1 MPKTKGLQYDETWF
15 LQHEKAW
22 DATLRPWLEDT
33 FHRDGFLWLLEIGS
47 YEGLSG
53 AWLLE
58 NALEICPAGTRSGFV
73 HLTCVDAWPGPEYQS
88 MRKKCEHNLRQ
99 VCTRF
104 AAAPTCHTIYAVPS
118 QEVLPTFPSDRFN
131 FIYVDGSHKADDVYA
146 DTLQAVRLV
155 RPGGVIL
162 WDDYCCLTTPGEEK
176 EAVVAGVDRAL
187 AELGIDRAEVKEDF
201 GHHLRWI
208 KPREDKK
215 A

>member
-1 MPKTKGLQYDETWF
+1 MPKTPGLQYDETWF
-15 LQHEKAW
+15 LQHEEAW
-22 DATLRPWLEDT
+22 NDTLRPWLEDT
-33 FHRDGFLWLLEIGS
+33 FHRDGPLRLLEIGS
-47 YEGLSG
+47 YEGLSS

-58 NALEICPAGTRSGFV
+58 NGLSISSSCWGTACA
-73 HLTCVDAWPGPEYQS
+73 HLTCVDAWPGPEYQP
-88 MRKKCEHNLRQ
+88 MRAKCEHNLRQ
-99 VCTRF
+99 VCAHLNVEPTCFKIF
-104 AAAPTCHTIYAVPS
+104 AAPS
-118 QEVLPTFPSDRFN
+118 SEVLPSFPSGHYH

-176 EAVVAGVDRAL
+176 EAVVAGVNSAL
-187 AELGIDRAEVKEDF
+187 KQLGIPQQEVCEDF

-208 KPREDKK
+208 KPRGDKR